1 MMCEM
6 QMTEFADILAS
17 SEPVPGGGGASAA
30 VGAFAAALG
39 RMVANLTIG
48 KKKYADIE
56 EEMQEINKKLEG
68 YQKELMEFIDL
79 DAQAF
84 LPLSKAYKMPKG
96 TEEERAEKAKVMEEA
111 LYTASITPV
120 RMMETILKV
129 MRLLEVLG
137 EKGNLLAVSDAGTG
151 ILFGRGA
158 LEGASMNVFINTG
171 MMKDKETACRIQ
183 KRTHEMIGEGQEL
196 CDRVY
201 HSVLEKIM

>member
-1 MMCEM
+1 MMYEM
-6 QMTEFADILAS
+6 QMTEFADLLGS
-17 SEPVPGGGGASAA
+17 SAPVPGGGGASAV

-48 KKKYADIE
+48 KKKYEDID
-56 EEMQEINKKLEG
+56 EEMREINKKLEV
-68 YQKELMEFIDL
+68 YQKELLEFIDR
-79 DAQAF
+79 DAEAF
-84 LPLSKAYKMPKG
+84 LPLSRAYKMPKA
-96 TEEERAEKAKVMEEA
+96 TEEERAEKARVMEEV

-120 RMMETILKV
+120 HMMETILNV

-171 MMKDKETACRIQ
+171 MMKDRETAERLLN
-183 KRTHEMIGEGQEL
+183 RTREMIAEGQEL
-196 CDRVY
+196 SERVY
-201 HSVLEKIM
+201 YSVLEKIM